1 MPRFLLLD
9 YEKEDPDIVNKDQL
23 WSYQLTVTWLKDQK
37 RIVYDLGIKWN

>member
-23 WSYQLTVTWLKDQK
+23 WNYQPTVTWLKDQK
-37 RIVYDLGIKWN
+37 RIVYDLGINWN